1 MVAEEFVDIMPGTEV
16 MKDHDGIHFIHAR
29 NAAQGPILLPTPS
42 EHPHDPLRRDELVH
56 CTSHSN
62 LHGRMGQS
70 LSQVALLTGVCVI
83 TLGYANFIIVPGADI
98 FGRRTITL
106 FCGSICIAANIWSAL
121 ATSDIDEE
129 EKDSA
134 TQIEAATTAG
144 GKMILTDAYLGRGRP
159 NLSQFNPFQ
168 PLDRVAFQT
177 VLRHILTP
185 VQLFFYP
192 IVFWAAMSM
201 GAAANAL
208 LAVNITQSQGLAAPP
223 YNFTPGQVGFANFAL
238 VAGGVI
244 GLLVA
249 GPWSD
254 WVIMATTKKNN
265 GIREA
270 EMRLP
275 ALYPFI
281 FAALI
286 GLVVIGVGYDKHWPW
301 EVIVVLGFGL
311 VGLQVVSIPTIAITY
326 AIDCYTPVAG
336 QIMVI
341 STVCKN
347 TFGFG
352 QTYYYNNWATASGF
366 TPPFM
371 MIMALTVGFSLT
383 GTILLP
389 FFGKRLRVATRAS
402 KVHNF

>member
-1 MVAEEFVDIMPGTEV
+1 MGLFV
-16 MKDHDGIHFIHAR
+16 
-29 NAAQGPILLPTPS
+29 GPIISGSIAAHVSWRWFFWACTVAQSINMIFMAFLLPES
-42 EHPHDPLRRDELVH
+42 RRPRSMQQTLPIPA
-56 CTSHSN
+56 SH
-62 LHGRMGQS
+62 
-70 LSQVALLTGVCVI
+70 T
-83 TLGYANFIIVPGADI
+83 
-98 FGRRTITL
+98 
-106 FCGSICIAANIWSAL
+106 
-121 ATSDIDEE
+121 TSDVNDEE
-129 EKDSA
+129 KNSA
-134 TQIEAATTAG
+134 NQIEATTTTG
-144 GKMILTDAYLGRGRP
+144 DDIVLTDEYLGRGRP

-223 YNFTPGQVGFANFAL
+223 YNWTPGEVGFANFAL

-254 WVIMATTKKNN
+254 WVIMAATKRNN

-275 ALYPFI
+275 AMYPFI

-286 GLVVIGVGYDKHWPW
+286 GLVVCIPPIVLILPNKALLCMKLVTDDRGQVIGVGYDRHWPW

-347 TFGFG
+347 TFGV
-352 QTYYYNNWATASGF
+352 S
-366 TPPFM
+366 PL
-371 MIMALTVGFSLT
+371 I
-383 GTILLP
+383 TITS
-389 FFGKRLRVATRAS
+389 A
-402 KVHNF
+402 

>member
-1 MVAEEFVDIMPGTEV
+1 M
-16 MKDHDGIHFIHAR
+16 
-29 NAAQGPILLPTPS
+29 
-42 EHPHDPLRRDELVH
+42 
-56 CTSHSN
+56 
-62 LHGRMGQS
+62 
-70 LSQVALLTGVCVI
+70 
-83 TLGYANFIIVPGADI
+83 
-98 FGRRTITL
+98 
-106 FCGSICIAANIWSAL
+106 WSAL
-121 ATSDIDEE
+121 ATSYESFLGARALGGIGAAPNESIMTMVVADVFFLHGRGAYVGIYFWCYFMGLFVGPIISGSIAAHVSWRWFFWACTIAQSVNILFMAALLPESRRPRSMQQTLPIPSPYTSSDINEE

-144 GKMILTDAYLGRGRP
+144 GEIILTDAYLGRGYP

-168 PLDRVAFQT
+168 PLDRAAFQT
-177 VLRHILTP
+177 VLHHILTP

-254 WVIMATTKKNN
+254 WVIMAATKKNN

-270 EMRLP
+270 ETRLP

-301 EVIVVLGFGL
+301 EVIVILGFGL

>member
-1 MVAEEFVDIMPGTEV
+1 MGLFV
-16 MKDHDGIHFIHAR
+16 
-29 NAAQGPILLPTPS
+29 GPIIS
-42 EHPHDPLRRDELVH
+42 
-56 CTSHSN
+56 
-62 LHGRMGQS
+62 
-70 LSQVALLTGVCVI
+70 
-83 TLGYANFIIVPGADI
+83 
-98 FGRRTITL
+98 
-106 FCGSICIAANIWSAL
+106 GSIAAHVSWRWFFWACTIAQSVNILFMAAL
-121 ATSDIDEE
+121 FPESRRPRSMQQTLPIPSPYTSSDINEE

-144 GKMILTDAYLGRGRP
+144 GEIILTDAYLGRGHP

-168 PLDRVAFQT
+168 PLDRAAFQT
-177 VLRHILTP
+177 VLHHILTP

-254 WVIMATTKKNN
+254 WVIMAATKKNN

-286 GLVVIGVGYDKHWPW
+286 GLVVCFLPI
-301 EVIVVLGFGL
+301 
-311 VGLQVVSIPTIAITY
+311 
-326 AIDCYTPVAG
+326 
-336 QIMVI
+336 
-341 STVCKN
+341 
-347 TFGFG
+347 
-352 QTYYYNNWATASGF
+352 
-366 TPPFM
+366 PPFSSCYRGIAYM
-371 MIMALTVGFSLT
+371 RKTDS
-383 GTILLP
+383 
-389 FFGKRLRVATRAS
+389 
-402 KVHNF
+402 